1 MTQYRDFSTE
11 INKITSSLHPNKRYR
26 TKKERITILQKLS
39 IYIAEKAMWVF
50 FLRIIFAQSF
60 FFFPPN
66 MIERKKIF
74 CNQEMCLERQ
84 LGGR

>member
-1 MTQYRDFSTE
+1 MSSMTQYRDFSTE

-50 FLRIIFAQSF
+50 F
-60 FFFPPN
+60 
-66 MIERKKIF
+66 
-74 CNQEMCLERQ
+74 
-84 LGGR
+84 